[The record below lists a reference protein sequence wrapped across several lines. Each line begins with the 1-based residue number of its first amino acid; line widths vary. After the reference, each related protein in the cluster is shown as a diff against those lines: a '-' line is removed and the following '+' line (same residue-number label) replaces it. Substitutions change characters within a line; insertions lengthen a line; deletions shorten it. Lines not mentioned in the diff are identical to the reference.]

1 MGMSGWIGLIVAL
14 VVGFI
19 LIKLAFKLI
28 GVAIAVAL
36 GVGAFLIARR
46 MLGSRR

>member
-1 MGMSGWIGLIVAL
+1 MSGVIGLIVAV
-14 VVGFI
+14 VVGII

-36 GVGAFLIARR
+36 GVGAFLLARKLLKGGR
-46 MLGSRR
+46 T

>member
-1 MGMSGWIGLIVAL
+1 MSGIIGLIVAI

-28 GVAIAVAL
+28 GLAIAVAL
-36 GVGAFLIARR
+36 GIGAFLIARKLLQDR
-46 MLGSRR
+46 GS